1 MAGTILV
8 ELYGTG
14 AEVSVGKL
22 DQDQYDFWKDNRL
35 NYEEDEVDYDVDEYV
50 FAFDR
55 EEFMK
60 ENRIPE
66 EAQFLD
72 EYTEWYEMFDQVVH
86 HTGVDYASGV
96 MKITHY
102 PDVEPDK
109 FDYWKSSPYENEKVI
124 HENLDIQTCC
134 IECDDEEI
142 EVTSEESHLIEVQ
155 SWEKGCFG
163 AYVIPDNDFDIEKMS
178 FNVLTLS
185 DGSAIV
191 ETLNYKD
198 EMVEEIGAYETRGKG
213 SYVSLIEKGSL

>member
-14 AEVSVGKL
+14 AEVSVAKL

-35 NYEEDEVDYDVDEYV
+35 NYEEGEVEYDVDEYV

-55 EEFMK
+55 EEFLS
-60 ENRIPE
+60 ENKIPE

-72 EYTEWYEMFDQVVH
+72 EYTEWYEMFDQIVH
-86 HTGVDYASGV
+86 HTGVDYASGI
-96 MKITHY
+96 MKIMRY
-102 PDVEPDK
+102 PDVEPDD
-109 FDYWKSSPYENEKVI
+109 FDMMKHYESEEVL
-124 HENLDIQTCC
+124 HENLEIQTCC
-134 IECDDEEI
+134 INSDDEEI
-142 EVTSEESHLIEVQ
+142 ENASEESHLIEVQ

-163 AYVIPDNDFDIEKMS
+163 AYVIPNNDFNIEKMS

-191 ETLNYKD
+191 EHLNYED
-198 EMVEEIGAYETRGKG
+198 EIVDEIGAYETRGKG
-213 SYVSLIEKGSL
+213 SYISLIEKGSL

>member
-14 AEVSVGKL
+14 AEVSVAKL

-35 NYEEDEVDYDVDEYV
+35 NYEEGEVEYDVDEYV

-55 EEFMK
+55 EEFLS
-60 ENRIPE
+60 ENKIPE

-96 MKITHY
+96 MKIMRY
-102 PDVEPDK
+102 PDVEPDD
-109 FDYWKSSPYENEKVI
+109 FDMMKHYESEEVL
-124 HENLDIQTCC
+124 HENLEIQTCC
-134 IECDDEEI
+134 INSDDEEI
-142 EVTSEESHLIEVQ
+142 ENSSEESHLIEVQ

-163 AYVIPDNDFDIEKMS
+163 AYVFPNNDFNIEKMS

-191 ETLNYKD
+191 EHLNYED
-198 EMVEEIGAYETRGKG
+198 EIVDEIGAYETRGKG
-213 SYVSLIEKGSL
+213 SYISLIEKGSL

>member
-14 AEVSVGKL
+14 AEVSVAKL

-35 NYEEDEVDYDVDEYV
+35 NYEEGEVEYDVDEYV

-55 EEFMK
+55 EEFLS
-60 ENRIPE
+60 ENKIPE

-96 MKITHY
+96 MKIMRY
-102 PDVEPDK
+102 PDVEPDD
-109 FDYWKSSPYENEKVI
+109 FDMMKHYESEEVL
-124 HENLDIQTCC
+124 HENLEIQTCC
-134 IECDDEEI
+134 INSDDEEI
-142 EVTSEESHLIEVQ
+142 ENSSEESHLIEVQ

-163 AYVIPDNDFDIEKMS
+163 AYVIPNNDFNIEKMS

-191 ETLNYKD
+191 EHLNYED
-198 EMVEEIGAYETRGKG
+198 EIVDEIGAYETRGKG

>member
-8 ELYGTG
+8 EFLGSG

-35 NYEEDEVDYDVDEYV
+35 NYEEGEVEYDVDEYV

-55 EEFMK
+55 EEFIA

-72 EYTEWYEMFDQVVH
+72 GYTQWYEMSEQIIH
-86 HTGVDYASGV
+86 HTGVDYSSGV
-96 MKITHY
+96 MRITRY
-102 PDVEPDK
+102 PDVEPEN
-109 FDYWKSSPYENEKVI
+109 FDFWSNDHKEEVLYEDLE
-124 HENLDIQTCC
+124 IQACC
-134 IECDDEEI
+134 IECDDEGI
-142 EVTSEESHLIEVQ
+142 KDTSKESHLIEVQ

-163 AYVIPDNDFDIEKMS
+163 AYLIPDNNFDVEKIS
-178 FNVLTLS
+178 FSVLTLS

-191 ETLNYKD
+191 EGLDYD
-198 EMVEEIGAYETRGKG
+198 YEMLEEVGAYETRGKG
-213 SYVSLIEKGSL
+213 SCVSLIEKGSL

>member
-14 AEVSVGKL
+14 AEVSVAKL

-35 NYEEDEVDYDVDEYV
+35 NYEEGEVEYDVDEYV

-55 EEFMK
+55 EEFLS
-60 ENRIPE
+60 ENKIPE

-96 MKITHY
+96 MKIMRY
-102 PDVEPDK
+102 PDVEPDD
-109 FDYWKSSPYENEKVI
+109 FDMMKHYESEEVL
-124 HENLDIQTCC
+124 HENLEIQTCC
-134 IECDDEEI
+134 INSDDEEI
-142 EVTSEESHLIEVQ
+142 ENSSEESHLIEVQ

-163 AYVIPDNDFDIEKMS
+163 AYVIPNNDFNIEKMS

-191 ETLNYKD
+191 EHLNYED
-198 EMVEEIGAYETRGKG
+198 EIVDEIGAYETRGKG
-213 SYVSLIEKGSL
+213 SYIGLIEKGSL

>member
-14 AEVSVGKL
+14 AEVSVAKL

-35 NYEEDEVDYDVDEYV
+35 NYEEGEVEYDVDEYV

-55 EEFMK
+55 EEFLS
-60 ENRIPE
+60 ENKIPE

-72 EYTEWYEMFDQVVH
+72 EYTEWYEMFDQIVH

-96 MKITHY
+96 MKIMRY
-102 PDVEPDK
+102 PDVEIDD
-109 FDYWKSSPYENEKVI
+109 FDMMKHYESEEVL
-124 HENLDIQTCC
+124 HENLEIQTCC
-134 IECDDEEI
+134 INSDDEEI
-142 EVTSEESHLIEVQ
+142 ENASEESHLIEVQ

-163 AYVIPDNDFDIEKMS
+163 AYVIPDNDFDIEKIS

-191 ETLNYKD
+191 ETLNYED
-198 EMVEEIGAYETRGKG
+198 EMVDEIGAYETRGKG
-213 SYVSLIEKGSL
+213 SYISLIEKGSL